1 MDWDDLKVFLGTA
14 ILIIGL
20 AVSFAYV
27 NVYIS
32 EKK

>member
-20 AVSFAYV
+20 AGSF
-27 NVYIS
+27 VYIN